1 MTNRQAAILSAILEA
16 SLHDQDPSHVEAISQ
31 AISPLPCGTTVP
43 GVLRAC
49 LLSLPLR
56 RQNAI
61 LSAVCKALSIP
72 WEEGKRPKEE
82 KEERVPAPPPKNR
95 KKDALERMAESFPK
109 DMEF

>member
-1 MTNRQAAILSAILEA
+1 MTQRQAAILSAILEA
-16 SLHDQDPSHVEAISQ
+16 SLHDQDPAHVEAISQ

-49 LLSLPLR
+49 LLSLPTR

-72 WEEGKRPKEE
+72 WEEKSQE
-82 KEERVPAPPPKNR
+82 EERVPLQVAPPPKNR
-95 KKDALERMAESFPK
+95 KKDALERMSESFPR